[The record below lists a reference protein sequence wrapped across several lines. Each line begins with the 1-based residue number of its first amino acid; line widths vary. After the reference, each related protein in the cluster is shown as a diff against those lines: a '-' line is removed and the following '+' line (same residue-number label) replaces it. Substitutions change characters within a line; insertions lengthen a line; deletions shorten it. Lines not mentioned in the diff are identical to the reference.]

1 MDVYG
6 RTVTEICR
14 GRSTSILS
22 KNQALYS
29 FEDNYMFSKFKGEN
43 VSEGDNVHG
52 CLGSSLFPKNVH
64 KCNVN
69 EFQGKSCARFPRE
82 IMFIF
87 QGDTVHDLLG
97 REYSQIHRESIFRF
111 PGNIMFIYSREI
123 MFTNSSV
130 ESIHEFL
137 FRLNIG

>member
-1 MDVYG
+1 MD
-6 RTVTEICR
+6 
-14 GRSTSILS
+14 GRSQKSVEVAQPVSYRRIRLCIRLKTTICSRNS
-22 KNQALYS
+22 REK
-29 FEDNYMFSKFKGEN
+29 MFTI
-43 VSEGDNVHG
+43 SEGDNVHG

-111 PGNIMFIYSREI
+111 PGNIMFINSREI
-123 MFTNSSV
+123 MFNNSSV

-137 FRLNIG
+137 LRLNIG